1 MQSSISDTVIIG
13 NDGKPFLYYPVSMEC
28 VHFVFKLICCNVK
41 SGSVL
46 NTVYFAA
53 SSAQSVLQRKIFL
66 KKTCPPNFIHFKVQS
81 GFYCSLEIRSSNAFC
96 QIISLFVLS
105 AVAVD
110 TIGVGHLGD
119 VPFQQSLAPCIWS
132 LFICQRSQGTQSM
145 PKR

>member
-13 NDGKPFLYYPVSMEC
+13 NDGKLFLYYPVLMEC

-41 SGSVL
+41 SGSLL

-119 VPFQQSLAPCIWS
+119 VPFQRSLAPCIWS

>member
-13 NDGKPFLYYPVSMEC
+13 NDGKPFLYYPVLMEC

-53 SSAQSVLQRKIFL
+53 SSAQSVLQRKKFL
-66 KKTCPPNFIHFKVQS
+66 KKTCPNFIHFKVQS
-81 GFYCSLEIRSSNAFC
+81 GLYCSLEIRSSNALC

-105 AVAVD
+105 TVAVD

-119 VPFQQSLAPCIWS
+119 VPFQQSLALCIWS